1 MTLPYRLLS
10 GTLVL
15 LLTVLAGCS
24 QADAPAPETM
34 AEPTELP
41 TEVPIAEPTEVPAEA
56 PAVEPTEAPA
66 EAPAEVPSEEP
77 TVAAPLAE
85 ATVPPPQEAE
95 SVEEREAADIM
106 ELNVG
111 APGRYVNVAFG
122 YLVDYPE
129 NWYTGF
135 GSRPLRASFSN
146 LDPGSTNRDNMRASG
161 CLIEVVAEANI
172 YGFTLQTLMTQLPQS
187 FENAE
192 MFMLGGVEAVRIR
205 NSNPNVPY
213 DNEQVQVVAGGRLF
227 SISAAMARGQ
237 EAVCLPAWESFLS
250 GWSWFTPDFTTYRNV
265 TYGYSLSY
273 PTPWQVVAETEQG
286 ITLSSQ
292 DPAGKSSI
300 EEMAGD
306 GFAMQMQIYP
316 NDALLPL
323 KAWIAANVAE
333 PGLTN
338 DIQLD
343 TLLGVRSIVDLPD
356 GLQKMTGYFQGPL
369 GKIYVVE
376 CFYPAQRASE
386 FRPIA
391 NAMLYSFSF

>member
-1 MTLPYRLLS
+1 M
-10 GTLVL
+10 
-15 LLTVLAGCS
+15 
-24 QADAPAPETM
+24 
-34 AEPTELP
+34 
-41 TEVPIAEPTEVPAEA
+41 
-56 PAVEPTEAPA
+56 
-66 EAPAEVPSEEP
+66 
-77 TVAAPLAE
+77 
-85 ATVPPPQEAE
+85 
-95 SVEEREAADIM
+95 
-106 ELNVG
+106 
-111 APGRYVNVAFG
+111 
-122 YLVDYPE
+122 
-129 NWYTGF
+129 
-135 GSRPLRASFSN
+135 
-146 LDPGSTNRDNMRASG
+146 
-161 CLIEVVAEANI
+161 
-172 YGFTLQTLMTQLPQS
+172 
-187 FENAE
+187 
-192 MFMLGGVEAVRIR
+192 
-205 NSNPNVPY
+205 
-213 DNEQVQVVAGGRLF
+213 
-227 SISAAMARGQ
+227 
-237 EAVCLPAWESFLS
+237 
-250 GWSWFTPDFTTYRNV
+250 
-265 TYGYSLSY
+265 
-273 PTPWQVVAETEQG
+273 AETEQG